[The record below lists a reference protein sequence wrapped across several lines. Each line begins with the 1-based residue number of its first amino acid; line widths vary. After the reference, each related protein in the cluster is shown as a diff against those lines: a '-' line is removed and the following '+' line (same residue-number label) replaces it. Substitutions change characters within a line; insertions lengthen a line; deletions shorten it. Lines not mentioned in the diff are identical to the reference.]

1 MRVATIAA
9 ILVVVLVV
17 VGSFVVLRRRRVSQ
31 APVPSGPT
39 PTPIPTPT
47 PTSPVLATTLLV
59 AMDGIEEMKEGGM
72 EIPAETE
79 IEVGEL
85 GEEII
90 DLTL

>member
-1 MRVATIAA
+1 
-9 ILVVVLVV
+9 
-17 VGSFVVLRRRRVSQ
+17 
-31 APVPSGPT
+31 
-39 PTPIPTPT
+39 
-47 PTSPVLATTLLV
+47 
-59 AMDGIEEMKEGGM
+59 MKEGGM